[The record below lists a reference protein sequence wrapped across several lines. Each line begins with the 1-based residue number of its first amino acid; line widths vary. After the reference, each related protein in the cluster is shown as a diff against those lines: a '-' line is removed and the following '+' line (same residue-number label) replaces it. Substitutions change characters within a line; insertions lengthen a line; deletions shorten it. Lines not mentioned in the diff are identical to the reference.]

1 MTGSGTFAYCAVLIH
16 RKPIG
21 KSEIDMTCLPESE
34 INCSGFFYA
43 TEKEVCAGVILTGGA
58 EGLQSGRKGWEKN
71 GTDRTAAHKQIV

>member
-43 TEKEVCAGVILTGGA
+43 AEKAVCAGAILTGK
-58 EGLQSGRKGWEKN
+58 EEPVERKKRMGEKW
-71 GTDRTAAHKQIV
+71 H